1 MGKKNIKTSA
11 VVRNKIFLY
20 LKKNCVLIF
29 NFFLLMHMNLT
40 NLTIIISLPSF
51 KLIYICIHNVPN

>member
-1 MGKKNIKTSA
+1 MFEGKYIFFFLLTKNFNE
-11 VVRNKIFLY
+11 VL
-20 LKKNCVLIF
+20 KNCVLIF

-51 KLIYICIHNVPN
+51 